1 MTIEDL
7 KNAGYRVS
15 LHDDPNEVAAAVAD
29 ARSCY
34 ADRLV
39 AGLDTTDSDYAA
51 AVMAVTYIL
60 LCRRR
65 TVATRAGGKS
75 KLTPMQSDTADVT
88 QVDIE
93 KADRLLRVLQTKPTG
108 IPGLPSQLCEDIACI
123 YYRNAIVGL

>member
-15 LHDDPNEVAAAVAD
+15 LHADPKEVEAAVAD

-39 AGLDTTDSDYAA
+39 SGLDTSDADYAA

-65 TVATRAGGKS
+65 TVATRSGGKS
-75 KLTPMQSDTADVT
+75 KNTPLQSETADVT
-88 QVDIE
+88 QEDIE
-93 KADRLLRVLQTKPTG
+93 KADRLLRVLQTKPGG
-108 IPGLPSQLCEDIACI
+108 IPGYPSKLCDDIACI
-123 YYRNAIVGL
+123 YFRTRFFGN